1 MAPIHQWP
9 LAILRRWLVLP
20 AVGTVC
26 LLTGMAVG
34 ITQTDRLMLFL
45 SLAVCVACFCKAAL
59 FYRAAARGE
68 YTVLEGV
75 CVELR
80 QNPVQRNRKVKIVDV
95 EDNIHVLALEK
106 RVRLRMGYAYR
117 FYLRQANAVQTS
129 PLIPHDELLGYE
141 ETEGRPSSG
150 GTKKNCW

>member
-20 AVGTVC
+20 AVGAAC
-26 LLTGMAVG
+26 LLVGVTVG
-34 ITQTDRLMLFL
+34 ITQADRLMLFL
-45 SLAVCVACFCKAAL
+45 SMAVCIVCFCKAAL

-75 CVELR
+75 CVAVG
-80 QNPVQRNRKVKIVDV
+80 QNPVQKSRKVKIVDA

-106 RVRLRMGYAYR
+106 QVRLRTGHAYR
-117 FYLRQANAVQTS
+117 FYLRQAEAAQVS
-129 PLIPHDELLGYE
+129 PLTPYDELLGYE
-141 ETEGRPSSG
+141 EVECVGTE
-150 GTKKNCW
+150 KDC